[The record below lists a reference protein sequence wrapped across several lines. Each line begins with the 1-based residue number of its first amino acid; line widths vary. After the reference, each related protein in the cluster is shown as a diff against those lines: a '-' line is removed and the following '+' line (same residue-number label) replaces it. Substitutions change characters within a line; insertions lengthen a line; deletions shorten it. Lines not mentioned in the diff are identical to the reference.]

1 MNEKVVSYEADID
14 QPYEN
19 LTEKHKAMKS
29 QLEKA
34 IIQYIKDGKGK
45 PVTTQ
50 GPYGSGKT
58 QLLYHLFKF
67 SWENGAIGIY
77 AHLEKILPPNEMG
90 PEMYADYLK
99 KFVNEEVQ
107 LLKNG
112 ESKSMTG
119 KVRDYA
125 VNNVKKIGSDNN
137 PIVLFVDEVE
147 QQYKLLDARVNTDD
161 HSPMRA
167 VIARVNNGE
176 AGFYLVLAFAP
187 VSFYEFS
194 KGEAQTGRYLPIIL
208 PIVEPNTFRTIF
220 GEIGNLIWWMGRG
233 RYRSV
238 SRIHDIL
245 RANISNIDGISPKE
259 LQDVCSGMGSI
270 GGVKALEQF
279 EIIEKIDDFNSFR
292 NFLIHLEPKG
302 EGWEIYAR
310 SIKVVKRCWL
320 YNNQKGNF
328 NNVIEK
334 SLRNSGVSK
343 ITDISYYLSV
353 ILDGLST
360 SDGKIPLFTD
370 SEDWKELLSVIEEVI
385 LDFEGEHKLPTE
397 DLKILQDNISD
408 FSFKIRRNA
417 EDSNNLKEGYC
428 ITPQLLHTLFPF
440 PTSSPNLIP
449 DKKIIE
455 QRENL
460 GDQTYLSR
468 EERNSI
474 SIFFF
479 LNEDKIKD
487 FLTRESKGFLKET
500 KTLIAIN
507 LGGGKVNNIPKLA
520 RWLQN
525 QGRLKI
531 ITSPDIPGII
541 SDFLVSFFYWV
552 RNENGENLPITNL
565 LEKLEENQSIEE
577 KDKARKIAY
586 YNSRIKECLNS
597 VLPKTPPPKYTLSD
611 KTGFD
616 DFLTGRVGF
625 ASELI
630 GYAFVDS
637 KPDMDA
643 LYKFREAFESSNF
656 IKEES
661 SKRGGTGVPTALE
674 RGRPVMMDKK
684 TKSTIKGA
692 VLRKISDSFSKHLP
706 DLTEVVNETSRDE
719 FAEIPADNEVTR
731 IFEGIYLYLKDWK
744 DPSKAEEKFRDIK
757 SKWDAITRKINEL
770 SGEIEDFQK
779 LTYENIFLTHCVEID
794 KSKIEDFQKILGD
807 YQTKISPY
815 TKFLLSTFIE
825 KTIEVLEPKL
835 NEIEK
840 KLKEFQNTVEDQI
853 KKYKVAFESIDSF
866 EKDTCEWINKNK
878 EEIQAEFQR
887 KFKNDCQNFTKGGKI
902 DLENVPDVYSFLES
916 VEETTQ
922 ELQMLKEIDETIKQS
937 KIKAQEINEKLKE
950 WRQK

>member
-1 MNEKVVSYEADID
+1 MNGKMVSYEADID
-14 QPYEN
+14 QKYED
-19 LTEKHKAMKS
+19 LTEKHKGIKS
-29 QLEKA
+29 QLEEA
-34 IIQYIKDGKGK
+34 LNQYIKNGKGK
-45 PVTTQ
+45 PVTIQ

-58 QLLYHLFKF
+58 QLLYHLLKV
-67 SWENGAIGIY
+67 SYENGCVGIY
-77 AHLEKILPPNEMG
+77 THLEKIIPLHEIG
-90 PEMYADYLK
+90 PEEYAEYLK
-99 KFVNEEVQ
+99 KVVNEEVQ

-112 ESKSMTG
+112 ESKLMTG
-119 KVRDYA
+119 RLKDYA
-125 VNNVKKIGSDNN
+125 VDNIRIRNIDCNNSS
-137 PIVLFVDEVE
+137 IVLFVDEVE
-147 QQYKLLDARVNTDD
+147 QQYKLLDTKVNTDD

-187 VSFYEFS
+187 LSFYEFS

-208 PIVEPNTFRTIF
+208 PIVEPNTFRAKF

-233 RYRSV
+233 RYRNV
-238 SRIHDIL
+238 SRIYDIL
-245 RANISNIDGISPKE
+245 IANVSNIDKISKKE
-259 LQDVCSGMGSI
+259 LQDACSSMGSI
-270 GGVKALEQF
+270 GGVKPLEQF
-279 EIIEKIDDFNSFR
+279 ELIEKIDDFNSFR

-302 EGWEIYAR
+302 EGGEIYAG
-310 SIKVVKRCWL
+310 SIKVLKKCRL
-320 YNNQKGNF
+320 YNNQKGDF
-328 NNVIEK
+328 NNVLEK
-334 SLRNSGVSK
+334 SLGECGVSK

-353 ILDGLST
+353 VLDGLST
-360 SDGKIPLFTD
+360 SDGKIPLFTE
-370 SEDWKELLSVIEEVI
+370 SEDWKELRSIIEEI
-385 LDFEGEHKLPTE
+385 MLDFEGEHKLPTE
-397 DLKILQDNISD
+397 DLKRLQDNVSE
-408 FSFKIRRNA
+408 FSYKIRSNA
-417 EDSNNLKEGYC
+417 EALGNLKEGYC

-460 GDQTYLSR
+460 GDQTYLGR

-474 SIFFF
+474 SVYFF

-487 FLTRESKGFLKET
+487 FLTQESKSFLKET

-507 LGGGKVNNIPKLA
+507 LGSGKVNNIPKLA

-531 ITSPDIPGII
+531 ITPSGII

-552 RNENGENLPITNL
+552 KKERGEGLPITGL
-565 LEKLEENQSIEE
+565 LGKLEENQSIQE

-586 YNSRIKECLNS
+586 YNSRIKEYLNS
-597 VLPKTPPPKYTLSD
+597 ELPKSAPQKKYVLSD

-616 DFLTGRVGF
+616 DFRTGRVGL
-625 ASELI
+625 ASEII

-637 KPDMDA
+637 KQDMDA
-643 LYKFREAFESSNF
+643 LYKFREAFESGNF

-674 RGRPVMMDKK
+674 RGRPVMVEKK
-684 TKSTIKGA
+684 TKGIIKGA

-719 FAEIPADNEVTR
+719 FTEIPADDGVKL
-731 IFEGIYLYLKDWK
+731 IFEGIYLYLRDWK

-757 SKWDAITRKINEL
+757 SKWDAITEKINTL
-770 SGEIEDFQK
+770 SK
-779 LTYENIFLTHCVEID
+779 
-794 KSKIEDFQKILGD
+794 KIEDFKKLTYGNIVLTHCMEMDKGKIKDIQKILCD

-815 TKFLLSTFIE
+815 TKFLLSSFIE
-825 KTIEVLEPKL
+825 KTIDVIEPKL

-840 KLKEFQNTVEDQI
+840 KFVEFLDTVEDQI
-853 KKYKVAFESIDSF
+853 KKYRIAFESIDSF
-866 EKDTCEWINKNK
+866 DKDTYEWINKNK
-878 EEIQAEFQR
+878 EEIKAEFQG
-887 KFKNDCQNFTKGGKI
+887 KFKEVCEDFSKGGKI

-916 VEETTQ
+916 VEETMQ
-922 ELQMLKEIDETIKQS
+922 ELQMLKDIDELIKKS
-937 KIKAQEINEKLKE
+937 KTKAQEINEKLKE

>member
-14 QPYEN
+14 QKYED
-19 LTEKHKAMKS
+19 LTEKHKAIKS
-29 QLEKA
+29 QLENA

-45 PVTTQ
+45 PVTIQ

-67 SWENGAIGIY
+67 TWENGGIGIY
-77 AHLEKILPPNEMG
+77 VHLEKVLPPNEMG
-90 PEMYADYLK
+90 PEEYAEYLK
-99 KFVNEEVQ
+99 EFVNEEVQ
-107 LLKNG
+107 LLKKG
-112 ESKSMTG
+112 EGKSMTG

-125 VNNVKKIGSDNN
+125 VNNIKKIGNDNM

-147 QQYKLLDARVNTDD
+147 QQYKLLDTRVTTDD

-176 AGFYLVLAFAP
+176 AGFYSVFAFAP
-187 VSFYEFS
+187 ISFYEFS

-220 GEIGNLIWWMGRG
+220 REIGNLIWWMGRG

-245 RANISNIDGISPKE
+245 RANVSNIDEISKKE
-259 LQDVCSGMGSI
+259 LQDVCSSMGSI

-292 NFLIHLEPKG
+292 NFLIHLESKG
-302 EGWEIYAR
+302 EGGEIYAG
-310 SIKVVKRCWL
+310 SIKVAKRCWL
-320 YNNQKGNF
+320 YNNQKRNF
-328 NNVIEK
+328 NNVLEK

-353 ILDGLST
+353 VLDGLST

-370 SEDWKELLSVIEEVI
+370 SGDWKELLSMIEGVI
-385 LDFEGEHKLPTE
+385 LDFEGEHKLPTQ
-397 DLKILQDNISD
+397 DLKRLQDNVSD
-408 FSFKIRRNA
+408 FSYDIRRNA
-417 EDSNNLKEGYC
+417 EDLDNLKEGYC

-460 GDQTYLSR
+460 GDQTYLGR

-474 SIFFF
+474 SVFFF

-487 FLTRESKGFLKET
+487 FLTQESKSFLKET

-507 LGGGKVNNIPKLA
+507 LGSGKVNNIPQLA

-531 ITSPDIPGII
+531 ITPAGII

-552 RNENGENLPITNL
+552 RNEKEEGLPITGL
-565 LEKLEENQSIEE
+565 LGKLEENQLIEE

-586 YNSRIKECLNS
+586 YNSRIKEYLNS
-597 VLPKTPPPKYTLSD
+597 ELPKIPPPKYTLSD

-637 KPDMDA
+637 IQDMDA

-661 SKRGGTGVPTALE
+661 GKRGGTGVPTALE
-674 RGRPVMMDKK
+674 RGRPVMVDKK
-684 TKSTIKGA
+684 TKGTIKGA

-719 FAEIPADNEVTR
+719 FTVIPADNEVTR
-731 IFEGIYLYLKDWK
+731 IFEGIYLYLRDWK

-757 SKWDAITRKINEL
+757 SKWDAITRKINKL
-770 SGEIEDFQK
+770 SGEIEDFKK
-779 LTYENIFLTHCVEID
+779 LTYEDIFLTHCVEID
-794 KSKIEDFQKILGD
+794 KSKIEKIQNILGD

-815 TKFLLSTFIE
+815 TKLLLSTFIE
-825 KTIEVLEPKL
+825 KTIDVLEPKL

-853 KKYKVAFESIDSF
+853 KKYTIAFESIDSF
-866 EKDTCEWINKNK
+866 EKDTYEWIYKNK
-878 EEIQAEFQR
+878 EETQVEFQR
-887 KFKNDCQNFTKGGKI
+887 KFKSDCQNFTKGGKI

-916 VEETTQ
+916 VEETMQ
-922 ELQMLKEIDETIKQS
+922 ELQMLKEIDEAIKQS
-937 KIKAQEINEKLKE
+937 KTKAQEINEKLKG